1 MIKIPPTFWTDVEQ
15 DLKYVLYG
23 DSVADNSII
32 SIIINNSYYNQTI
45 EKIWDILLKYGYNIK
60 KIKNHEYIYLN
71 EKVII
76 LTYDPVKAKIINKSP
91 KYLMR
96 HYLDGNLINL
106 KFKDKDISI
115 TKNHSLIDIVD
126 TVVVKMSPITTKY
139 AYTISQCY
147 EKIEKVNILSK
158 KVIPY
163 NGYVYDFEVPD
174 THNFI
179 INGILVHNTDS
190 LYINIP
196 QQYDTI
202 EESIKSTEEIA
213 DQINDLI
220 KVYYN
225 GFLLPKTGVDSKY
238 NETFFKTELTA
249 ESIMFLETK
258 KNYAYNMT
266 SKEGKVFN
274 PPKTKYVGIPVIK
287 SDTVPFT
294 KDLLIELVENVALN
308 KEADRFNDITKL
320 AKIFHEKLT
329 KCVNEFDFEYISA
342 PGKWSDKNYAS
353 EPSSITGMKL
363 YNTIVDKDVFRSG
376 SFGIYFPIEFK
387 NENEFAKLIDTVRYT
402 SQNYLNHT
410 AVSKVKYITL
420 PYNYDK
426 EDLKLLFDKYGII
439 ANINSLW
446 AWSKLTENE
455 VVKRIITVIKDNN

>member
-23 DSVADNSII
+23 DSVANDCI
-32 SIIINNSYYNQTI
+32 STIIINKNFHNTNI
-45 EKIWDILLKYGYNIK
+45 EDIWSILLKYKYKPIK
-60 KIKNHEYIYLN
+60 INHKEYIYLDQN
-71 EKVII
+71 VLI
-76 LTYDPVKAKIINKSP
+76 LTYDPCKKIIIFDSP

-96 HYLDGNLINL
+96 HWFDGNLIKL
-106 KFKDKDISI
+106 KFKNNELKI
-115 TKNHSLIDIVD
+115 TKNHSLIDIINNEII
-126 TVVVKMSPITTKY
+126 KISPIKAKY
-139 AYTISQCY
+139 AYNTY
-147 EKIEKVNILSK
+147 LEKIKILSK
-158 KVIPY
+158 KEIKY
-163 NGYVYDFEVPD
+163 IGYVYDFEVSN

-179 INGILVHNTDS
+179 VNNILVHNTDS

-196 QQYDTI
+196 QQYDTV
-202 EESIKSTEEIA
+202 EESIKNTEEIA

-249 ESIMFLETK
+249 ESILFLETK

-294 KDLLIELVENVALN
+294 KDLLIELVENIALN
-308 KEADRFNDITKL
+308 KKADRFNDINKL
-320 AKIFHEKLT
+320 AIRFHETLT
-329 KCVNEFDFEYISA
+329 KCVNDFDFEYIAA

-363 YNTIVDKDVFRSG
+363 YNTIIDKDIFRSG

-387 NENEFAKLIDTVRYT
+387 NENEFAKLIDKVRYN

-410 AVSKVKYITL
+410 AISKVKYITI

-426 EDLKLLFDKYGII
+426 EKLRLLFDTYGII
-439 ANINSLW
+439 VNINLLW
-446 AWSKLTENE
+446 TWSKLTENE
-455 VVKRIITVIKDNN
+455 VVKRIITVIKENN